1 MKTREQIVTLVAE
14 IEEELKQL
22 ARLKKSILDTERK
35 KKKQTEDQNIYEES
49 EALKLHNFYTACEH
63 IFVEI
68 TTTLNASIPQNAEWH
83 KRLLRLMVL
92 EIPGI
97 RPAVISRELY
107 NKLEEYLRFR
117 HVIRNIYA
125 FELDSSKLQV
135 LIDSFEDVYNHFVK
149 DINSFITFLRSL
161 SEEVK

>member
-1 MKTREQIVTLVAE
+1 MKAREQILTLIAE

-35 KKKQTEDQNIYEES
+35 KKERIEDKDIYEES

-63 IFVEI
+63 IFEDI
-68 TTTLNASIPQNAEWH
+68 ATFLNAGIPQNSGWH
-83 KRLLRLMVL
+83 KRLLRSMTL
-92 EIPGI
+92 EIPGV
-97 RPAVISRELY
+97 RPSVISTELY
-107 NKLEEYLRFR
+107 NELEEYLRFR

-135 LIDSFEDVYNHFVK
+135 LIDSFEFYVFV
-149 DINSFITFLRSL
+149 
-161 SEEVK
+161 